1 MRRFQ
6 TLLTTRVHV
15 RIPGMHIH
23 TFAVHRHRPTQLS
36 VEPHSHGWSQAILYI
51 GGTGSQ
57 SFGDSIVTV
66 EPGTLL
72 VFPPDLVHGF
82 QRTAN
87 RLPLCLMID
96 FYLKGAR
103 GKAPAVYKMNRS
115 ELVQVRQQLAYL
127 LKLRSR
133 ASDVLNWESAS
144 VALQLLIS
152 LLRVAGWLR
161 QVPEL
166 VHDLGDTGIH
176 RLLSS
181 MDVTVP
187 LQQIVQQS
195 GYQRD
200 HLNRLVKKETG
211 LSLGQFRTRQRL
223 IKAKELLS
231 HGIRV
236 ANVADAI
243 GIPDQ
248 SYFSRWFRQ
257 QTGRVPSFWFQRD
270 RASKLTA

>member
-23 TFAVHRHRPTQLS
+23 TFALHRHRPTQFS
-36 VEPHSHGWSQAILYI
+36 VEPHGHGWSQAILYI
-51 GGTGSQ
+51 GGLGSQ
-57 SFGDSIVTV
+57 IFGDTIVPV
-66 EPGTLL
+66 EPGTLV

-82 QRTAN
+82 QRTTN

-103 GKAPAVYKMNRS
+103 AKAPAIYKMNRS
-115 ELVQVRQQLAYL
+115 ELIQVRQQLAYL

-166 VHDLGDTGIH
+166 VHELGDTGIH

-187 LQQIVQQS
+187 LQRIVQQS

-211 LSLGQFRTRQRL
+211 LSLGQFRTQQRL

-257 QTGRVPSFWFQRD
+257 LTGQVPSFWFQRD

>member
-6 TLLTTRVHV
+6 TLLSTRVHV

-23 TFAVHRHRPTQLS
+23 NFAVHRHRPGQTV
-36 VEPHSHGWSQAILYI
+36 VEPHSHPWSQAVLYI
-51 GGTGSQ
+51 SGMGIQ
-57 SFGDSIVTV
+57 SFPENSVQV
-66 EPGTLL
+66 EPGTLV
-72 VFPPDLVHGF
+72 VFPPGLAHGF
-82 QRTAN
+82 QRLAD
-87 RLPLCLMID
+87 RSPLCLVID
-96 FYLKGAR
+96 FYLRGAR
-103 GKAPAVYKMNRS
+103 TNSPAVYKMNRS
-115 ELVQVRQQLAYL
+115 ELIQIRQQLAYL

-133 ASDVLNWESAS
+133 AKDVLNWESAS
-144 VALQLLIS
+144 VVLQLLIS
-152 LLRVAGWLR
+152 LLRVAGWLA
-161 QVPEL
+161 QVPVL
-166 VHDLGDTGIH
+166 LHDYGDTGIH

-181 MDVTVP
+181 MDVTAP

-211 LSLGQFRTRQRL
+211 LSLGQFRTQQRL

-257 QTGRVPSFWFQRD
+257 LTGQVPSFWFQRD
-270 RASKLTA
+270 RTTKLTA

>member
-6 TLLTTRVHV
+6 KLLTARVHV

-23 TFAVHRHRPTQLS
+23 TFAIHRHRPEQTL
-36 VEPHSHGWSQAILYI
+36 VEPHSHSWSQAILYVS
-51 GGTGSQ
+51 GSGHQ
-57 SFGDSIVTV
+57 IFADSDVPV
-66 EPGTLL
+66 EPGTLV
-72 VFPPDLVHGF
+72 VFPPGLVHGF
-82 QRTAN
+82 QRSTN
-87 RLPLCLMID
+87 RLPLCLVID
-96 FYLKGAR
+96 FCLRGAR
-103 GKAPAVYKMNRS
+103 ANSPAVYNMNQS
-115 ELVQVRQQLAYL
+115 ELIQARQQLAYL
-127 LKLRSR
+127 LKVRSR
-133 ASDVLNWESAS
+133 ARGVLNWESAT
-144 VALQLLIS
+144 VVLQLLIS
-152 LLRVAGWLR
+152 LLRVAGWLER
-161 QVPEL
+161 VPVL
-166 VHDLGDTGIH
+166 VSEGGDSAIN
-176 RLLSS
+176 RWLSS
-181 MDVTVP
+181 MDVTAP

-211 LSLGQFRTRQRL
+211 LSLGQFRTQRRL

-257 QTGRVPSFWFQRD
+257 LTGQVPSFWFQRD
-270 RASKLTA
+270 RTTKLTA